1 MYGSHELQHHPT
13 MTPTR
18 AAGVMCLTMLI
29 WPVVELLA
37 KSLSRPYSP
46 FQIVWMRYGTHL
58 LLMLVLWAPGGAGRL
73 THTRRPGPHVVR
85 GLMMLGMPAFFVFSR
100 IGLSLDASLSLFWLA
115 PLLAM
120 LLGVLLLGERVQ
132 AWQWLVVT
140 IAYLGVLVAL
150 GPFAVTRSWAGILSL
165 LMAGCFAAYL
175 VLTRS
180 MRDES
185 EASRLF
191 YTALVVW
198 ASLCPFVP
206 LFWRTPTLADL
217 GIMVSI
223 GILGFV
229 VLLGLDRALDAAPA
243 GWLAP
248 FTLAQ
253 PIWTVA
259 IDVGLRGQ
267 PLSRHAMAGIV
278 VLLGAGLVLLWSG
291 RTPLRRVTRSAT

>member
-1 MYGSHELQHHPT
+1 

-29 WPVVELLA
+29 WPVVELVA
-37 KSLSRPYSP
+37 KFLLRPYSP

-58 LLMLVLWAPGGAGRL
+58 LLMVVLWAPGGAGRL
-73 THTRRPGPHVVR
+73 VRTRRPGLHIVR

-100 IGLSLDASLSLFWLA
+100 IGLSLDASLSLFWIA

-120 LLGVLLLGERVQ
+120 MLGVLLLGERVR

-150 GPFAVTRSWAGILSL
+150 GPFAVTRSWAGIFSL

-175 VLTRS
+175 VLTRY

-185 EASRLF
+185 AASRLF

-206 LFWRTPTLADL
+206 SFWRTPSVADL
-217 GIMVSI
+217 AIMVSI
-223 GILGFV
+223 GILGFFF
-229 VLLGLDRALDAAPA
+229 LLGLDKALDAAPA
-243 GWLAP
+243 AWVAP
-248 FTLAQ
+248 FTLVT

-259 IDVGLRGQ
+259 IDVALRGQ
-267 PLSRHAMAGIV
+267 PLMRHTIAGMV

-291 RTPLRRVTRSAT
+291 RAPLRRPAGAGR